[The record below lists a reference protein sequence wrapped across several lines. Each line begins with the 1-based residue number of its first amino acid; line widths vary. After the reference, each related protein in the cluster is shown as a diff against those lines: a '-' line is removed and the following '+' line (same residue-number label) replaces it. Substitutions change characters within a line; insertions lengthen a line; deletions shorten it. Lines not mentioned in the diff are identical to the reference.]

1 MGCCNTPPPG
11 GSKNIG
17 LFLKYIG
24 VLFAVIVFITLVFG

>member
-11 GSKNIG
+11 GSKNVS

-24 VLFAVIVFITLVFG
+24 VLFAAIVLITLLFG